1 MTFTN
6 TQKHQLNKLMDHR
19 EEINQSL
26 FHIERILK
34 EHFPKEYNIAYQH
47 WIPQIITALDSD
59 DRWLPRGQFNM
70 KHTLDRLLDQSQ
82 SFVNKGV
89 YKHI

>member
-19 EEINQSL
+19 EEISQSL

-59 DRWLPRGQFNM
+59 NRWLPRGQFNM

-89 YKHI
+89 YRHI